1 MTSAVTDNQL
11 SSLVLSFTHA
21 SWKLTAKR
29 DISCVKQPSRVEV
42 GSVYVFCIFVLTPRG
57 PRRDPPWVI
66 RSLEEGQVSSIAH
79 NRP

>member
-29 DISCVKQPSRVEV
+29 DISCVKQPSSRGGVCVRVLYLRSYSARTV
-42 GSVYVFCIFVLTPRG
+42 G
-57 PRRDPPWVI
+57 D
-66 RSLEEGQVSSIAH
+66 
-79 NRP
+79 